1 MKLREAIG
9 LLNDAGEHKF
19 LLDVAGSWPVFIV
32 DMPLNSDTKR
42 RMLTHEDLTANLRSA
57 GFFGEVEVRGGYCLV
72 RNDVL
77 RYWGEST
84 YPIRGAGTAMFDQA
98 IRDRTISFINMFGTV
113 VKK

>member
-32 DMPLNSDTKR
+32 DVPLNSDTKR

-57 GFFGEVEVRGGYCLV
+57 GIFGEVEVRGGYCLV
-72 RNDVL
+72 HQNIL

-84 YPIRGAGTAMFDQA
+84 IPIRGAGKHMFENA
-98 IRDRTISFINMFGTV
+98 IQDRSISFINMFGTV